1 MCRVVARCESRI
13 GVIRGRD
20 GEPYQTFRGELQ
32 EMAKGA
38 AERRD
43 DGLDPADADAVC
55 DPLSG
60 AGAPLRGDA
69 FARAERIRAFAAQLC
84 ERESDRATGEQIDAL
99 VATILSAKALR
110 DPADPRAVQLAE
122 VLGLLERR
130 VQAMLA
136 AETNVQQLEAETPP
150 PSEPAAVTPREP
162 QAGRGAVVRH
172 ISSAHTPSKLR
183 SAAELLK
190 ELSAFE
196 TRSAP
201 ATRAVVPA
209 AAPAGDPTQSNAD
222 DPLAALMALSEEE
235 RLALFS

>member
-1 MCRVVARCESRI
+1 M
-13 GVIRGRD
+13 IRGRD
-20 GEPYQTFRGELQ
+20 GEPYQTFLGELQ
-32 EMAKGA
+32 EMARGT

-43 DGLDPADADAVC
+43 DGLDPADADAVR
-55 DPLSG
+55 DPSSSAAVL
-60 AGAPLRGDA
+60 LRDDA

-110 DPADPRAVQLAE
+110 DPADPRAAQLAE

-136 AETNVQQLEAETPP
+136 AETNVQQLEAETPV
-150 PSEPAAVTPREP
+150 PSEPAAPFAATSREP

-183 SAAELLK
+183 SAADLLK

-196 TRSAP
+196 TRSTP

-209 AAPAGDPTQSNAD
+209 AAPAGEPAQSNTD